1 MITSFNLV
9 IYRWFNVDEDDDG
22 GDGNR
27 GMMLVMMVV
36 VVSLMTSNEFGD
48 YGSISEYDD

>member
-22 GDGNR
+22 GDANSGHDV
-27 GMMLVMMVV
+27 GDDG
-36 VVSLMTSNEFGD
+36 SSSEF
-48 YGSISEYDD
+48 DDESDDAE